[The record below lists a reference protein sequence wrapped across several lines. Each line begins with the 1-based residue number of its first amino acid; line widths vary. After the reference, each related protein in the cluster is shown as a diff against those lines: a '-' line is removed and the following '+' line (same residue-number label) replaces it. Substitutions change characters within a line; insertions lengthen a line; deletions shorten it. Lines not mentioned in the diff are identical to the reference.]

1 MTKEELEEDIKIGEI
16 LRFKTQNC
24 EFVGKVDSFGPS
36 GVKLISL
43 DTNKPKRIAYEL
55 ILEYDFDVNESE
67 SKNSDIIN
75 SLGQDAVLNSNVVL
89 SMPELKKNG
98 AIESRI
104 KSFLTAITESPLDFG
119 FESVF
124 KLVNAKISDA
134 QKKETS
140 KIKSKLLD
148 AKKIHEDGYEHS
160 KIRQLFKQIDE
171 LIDYGCKEVNA
182 LKGSLL
188 YEYGKVEASECFLKA
203 GFYNYGFYS
212 AKTFQNQESELHAAL
227 LSIKEDQYN
236 QEILS
241 FLAEYSNMKK
251 KVDYLR
257 YVIENTKS
265 FKLDLLLI
273 YFRNDEC
280 LFNLPNFENIDDER
294 NEAYLKT
301 LYEKQISPDFSEI
314 YGLIQR
320 YSLSDI
326 YSTSIEAEEKNPN
339 TEDNRKKGYITHFDS
354 EKLFGF
360 IGNDFFHIRQISDE
374 QLQKKLLKDGTSK
387 LQVSYLLG
395 RTPQGKIAAYD
406 VKLIDQ
412 KISDVF
418 NESNLNGKITE
429 YEIFD
434 KFGTVSYLAK
444 SYRFNF
450 DKVNDILLAKIL
462 DSRSEKFPID
472 VIFDMKTIVAKS
484 GGRKLVAENIRLANE
499 LPKEKI
505 DQMVKNKIISKS
517 DLEKRKAALQ
527 EIFNDDNSYTF
538 DYVPLIP
545 LEDEVAVQSSA
556 GDSVDN
562 FYFETAR
569 QADQYERN
577 LDKAISNYK
586 KAIELKQNLSGSVL
600 NLALIYS
607 RLELKNEALSLLEE
621 YKSKLD
627 YSRYL
632 NTKIQVLQKDLEKK
646 YAAELIDCLNEA
658 KRMGATSEKKLLLS
672 MSIAGVY
679 FRTEDFDKAEN
690 LFKKLLYETGV
701 NAQQRKSILTSLCNI
716 KLKKSDENQAKE
728 YANKILREFPEDVF
742 ALSVV
747 NNTYSTEDDIT
758 EDYFDYSSGSEISH
772 FILDKIE
779 QLNLITE
786 LKLKNAKYINDEN
799 IFIGSE
805 KDAETLMITL
815 TKQETGNDGVKANQR
830 YARAKIIKQIMERES
845 YKGQSSYI
853 NEKEYSLNI
862 AYGSFYSGNQR
873 LYNYTSDLRRNL
885 DSSRY
890 LYLESA
896 KILKDSEKIHS
907 CWHLS
912 VLSFFKTFF
921 TDDEATIKR
930 LPAQKKDLQN
940 PSNDFVAEL
949 SKILADNLIL
959 SIRVF
964 VSGIFECI
972 EYDERNKKLIIE
984 CLGKSHLKQPLTEE
998 FTNLYK
1004 KDIVNDFYTLAIEA
1018 FNKYISIRAS
1028 FLRVVASTI
1037 NNLYSFDDLSSN
1049 LDKIRNSEFLEY
1061 LNKTDNSI
1069 LEKLSDIFNKLLKY
1083 NEATD
1088 FDYKSDMLR
1097 SANEE
1102 RDVLEEYINKNPTRF
1117 GYDLLLPR
1125 IKDLQGKIYN
1135 ESQSL
1140 YESSIPEIDIKID
1153 KDSITLDPEQKTV
1166 SFVVNFTNKVNVQNA
1181 DNVKI
1186 SVESNKTK
1194 NLANEELGKN
1204 LIKGDGKSLQKL
1216 CKFEVTEDLIKGKF
1230 LPINISVSYEYFKN
1244 MNDKLSKE
1252 DRSEI
1257 SVPLSKEKFEP
1268 IDNKFAKYRDGSP
1281 VKDDDM
1287 FFGRAK
1293 DIERIIS
1300 QVCDSEGKIH
1310 SGKSLALYG
1319 QTRTGKSSLLYHV
1332 EKKLREKDP
1341 RRNII
1346 INIGSI
1352 GELDLSSGMYEF
1364 LYAVLDQLKTELS
1377 HNHKD
1382 FLGVLKESN
1391 VVIDPDLLE
1400 EDKVQ
1405 TQFNKMFKDLC
1416 RYIQENNTGHNI
1428 ILMIDEFTYVYDWI
1442 RQGTMTDRF
1451 MKFWKG
1457 FIQNNDIYAII
1468 IGQDHMMQFVND
1480 PRFTND
1486 FGSTEQQKVTYLSE
1500 ADAKKMMEEPIMI
1513 KRSDGLESRY
1523 KDGALD
1529 KLYELS
1535 SGSAFL
1541 IMKLCAGLVDYINDV
1556 IKNPY
1561 ITIAYIDEYLKN
1573 NLSSFEE
1580 SKYFEPQ
1587 YSDKSSM
1594 NSEEVIEKNKVLL
1607 KRIAQLAPRKEWSP
1621 IDKVILDESDRKLLD
1636 NLEERD
1642 VIIIEEGQRC
1652 KIKVA
1657 LYKEWILAKY
1667 GEKL

>member
-1 MTKEELEEDIKIGEI
+1 MTREEFEEDAKIGEI
-16 LRFKTQNC
+16 LRFKTQDC
-24 EFVGKVDSFGPS
+24 EFVGKIDSFGTS
-36 GVKLISL
+36 GVKII
-43 DTNKPKRIAYEL
+43 DINTNKPKRIVYEN
-55 ILEYDFDVNESE
+55 ILEYDFDVDESE
-67 SKNSDIIN
+67 KKKPEILNTFGQNISLVDNNNLNVPKKIKIN
-75 SLGQDAVLNSNVVL
+75 EV
-89 SMPELKKNG
+89 
-98 AIESRI
+98 IESRI
-104 KSFLTAITESPLDFG
+104 KDFQSVTTDSTLDFS
-119 FESVF
+119 FDTIF
-124 KLVNAKISDA
+124 KLVNSKISDE
-134 QKKETS
+134 QKREFS
-140 KIKSKLLD
+140 KIKSKLID
-148 AKKIHEDGYEHS
+148 AKRIHEDGFEHS
-160 KIRQLFKQIDE
+160 KIRQIFKQINE
-171 LIDYGCKEVNA
+171 LIVSGCKEANA

-188 YEYGKVEASECFLKA
+188 YEYGKSESSECFLNA
-203 GFYNYGFYS
+203 GLYNYGFYS
-212 AKTFQNQESELHAAL
+212 AKSFRDSDAKICAAL
-227 LSIKEDQYN
+227 LSIKDNQYDK
-236 QEILS
+236 EIVS
-241 FLAEYSNMKK
+241 FLAEYSDINNKTE
-251 KVDYLR
+251 YLR
-257 YVIENTKS
+257 YAIENVKE

-273 YFRNDEC
+273 YFRNDDC
-280 LFNLPNFENIDDER
+280 FVNLPDLENIDSEKNDS
-294 NEAYLKT
+294 YLKN
-301 LYEKQISPDFSEI
+301 LYEKRTPLDTSEI
-314 YGLIQR
+314 NGLLQK
-320 YSLSDI
+320 YSL
-326 YSTSIEAEEKNPN
+326 KN
-339 TEDNRKKGYITHFDS
+339 TEIQNQKEANRKKGCITHFNS

-360 IGNDFFHIRQISDE
+360 IGNVFFHIRQISDE
-374 QLQKKLLKDGTSK
+374 SLQKKLLKNGTSK

-395 RTPQGKIAAYD
+395 RTAQGKIAAYD

-412 KISDVF
+412 KASEVS
-418 NESNLNGKITE
+418 NESNLNGKISE
-429 YEIFD
+429 YKIFD
-434 KFGTVSYLAK
+434 GFGIINYLTK

-450 DKVNDILLAKIL
+450 DNVKDILLAKIL
-462 DSRSEKFPID
+462 DSRIEKFPID
-472 VIFDMKTIVAKS
+472 ILFDIETIVDKN
-484 GGRKLVAENIRLANE
+484 KIKKNVAVNVRLTNE
-499 LPKEKI
+499 PSKEKI
-505 DQMVKNKIISKS
+505 NQMIKSNLISES
-517 DLEKRKAALQ
+517 DFENWRNARQ
-527 EIFNDDNSYTF
+527 ETFNDDTSYTF

-545 LEDEVAVQSSA
+545 LEDEVDVQKAPSTTV
-556 GDSVDN
+556 GN
-562 FYFETAR
+562 YYFEMAR
-569 QADQYERN
+569 QADTYDKN
-577 LDKAISNYK
+577 LDRAISNYK
-586 KAIELKQNLSGSVL
+586 KAIELKQNLSASVL
-600 NLALIYS
+600 NLVLIYS
-607 RLELKNEALSLLEE
+607 RLEMKQEALTLLEN
-621 YKSKLD
+621 YKSELE

-632 NTKIQVLQKDLEKK
+632 NTKIQVLQKDIEKK
-646 YAAELIDCLNEA
+646 YAKELIDCLNEA
-658 KRMGATSEKKLLLS
+658 KEKAITSEKRLLLS
-672 MSIAGVY
+672 MNIGSVY
-679 FRTEDFDKAEN
+679 FRTDDFDKAEET
-690 LFKKLLYETGV
+690 FKDILTNRYIDS
-701 NAQQRKSILTSLCNI
+701 QQRKSVLTSLCNI
-716 KLKKSDENQAKE
+716 KLKKSDDNQAKE
-728 YANKILREFPEDVF
+728 YANKILMEFPEDAF
-742 ALSVV
+742 ALSVI
-747 NNTYSTEDDIT
+747 NNTYSTEGDIA
-758 EDYFDYSSGSEISH
+758 EAYLDYSNGSEISH

-786 LKLKNAKYINDEN
+786 LKSSKKINDDN
-799 IFIGSE
+799 VFIGSE
-805 KDAETLMITL
+805 KDAETLMIAL

-830 YARAKIIKQIMERES
+830 YARAKIIKQIMERNS
-845 YKGQSSYI
+845 YKGENTHI
-853 NEKEYSLNI
+853 NENEYLLNI
-862 AYGSFYSGNQR
+862 AYGSYFSGNQR
-873 LYNYTSDLRRNL
+873 LYNISSDLRKNI

-921 TDDEATIKR
+921 SDDEATIKR
-930 LPAQKKDLQN
+930 LPTQKKDTQN
-940 PSNDFVAEL
+940 PSNDFLTEL

-959 SIRVF
+959 STKIF
-964 VSGIFECI
+964 ASGIFECI

-984 CLGKSHLKQPLTEE
+984 CLGKSHLKQLLTEE
-998 FTNLYK
+998 LTNLYK
-1004 KDIVNDFYTLAIEA
+1004 KDIEDDFYTLVTEA

-1028 FLRVVASTI
+1028 YLRVVTSTI
-1037 NNLYSFDDLSSN
+1037 NNLYSFVDLSSN
-1049 LDKIRNSEFLEY
+1049 LDKIKNSEFLEY
-1061 LNKTDNSI
+1061 LNQTDKGI
-1069 LEKLSDIFNKLLKY
+1069 LNMLFEIFGKLLKY

-1097 SANEE
+1097 AANEE
-1102 RDVLEEYINKNPTRF
+1102 RDLLEEHISKNPTRF
-1117 GYDLLLPR
+1117 GYDLLLPH

-1153 KDSITLDPEQKTV
+1153 KDSVTLDPEQKTV

-1204 LIKGDGKSLQKL
+1204 LIKGDGKSLQRL
-1216 CKFEVTEDLIKGKF
+1216 CKFEVTEDLIKEKF
-1230 LPINISVSYEYFKN
+1230 LPISISVSYEYFKN

-1252 DRSEI
+1252 DRAEI

-1332 EKKLREKDP
+1332 EKKLREKDSE
-1341 RRNII
+1341 RNII

-1382 FLGVLKESN
+1382 FYKVLEKSGT
-1391 VVIDPDLLE
+1391 VIDPDLLE

-1405 TQFNKMFKDLC
+1405 AQFNKMFKDLC
-1416 RYIQENNTGHNI
+1416 RYIQEKNTGHNI

-1500 ADAKKMMEEPIMI
+1500 TDAKKMMEEPIMI
-1513 KRSDGLESRY
+1513 KKSDGIESRY

-1541 IMKLCAGLVDYINDV
+1541 IMKLCAGLVDYINEV

-1587 YSDKSSM
+1587 YSDKSSL
-1594 NSEEVIEKNKVLL
+1594 NSEEIIEKNKLLL

-1642 VIIIEEGQRC
+1642 VILIEEGQRC